1 MSRNSRK
8 IYHRRNPLKIVL
20 IVLGCL
26 LLTAILLFLLVFFGF
41 KKYAVYTD
49 EGVTLEVPW
58 LEEYRETDNF
68 DIVY

>member
-8 IYHRRNPLKIVL
+8 IYQRRNPLKIVL

-49 EGVTLEVPW
+49 DGVTIEVPW
-58 LEEYRETDNF
+58 LEEYRKTDNF